1 MKKAIP
7 FLPDIL
13 RLISR
18 ISILFS
24 LIFLL
29 HGCNKHLNPILNPS
43 YVPNLPYPPSDSPK
57 WVDWNVLFPAGI
69 PDAEITNHL
78 NDLCIA
84 VHSYIDSINNA
95 NGTHITVT
103 CDIIHCPCDPLLYNF
118 NATPVAGS
126 GSTTPPPPPKGGGG
140 SGDLVSFNNSLSIDT
155 YIQDSDKVNK
165 ESKVSLGSLV
175 VDTSKTL
182 AVMDTGLDPSLFETN
197 INGLLW
203 VDPNSDR
210 TLRNFQWFH
219 NLQPLDYMNDDDIH
233 KHGTAVTS
241 IALKSFEKKG
251 SPSQPKPRIMVLKVL
266 NENSRGNTF
275 TISCALS
282 YAAQKHATLVNA
294 SLGYYSHGMEDSILL
309 HYVNLCGNATP
320 VPIPILAAAG
330 NIPGKHVSTQLC
342 IVPGTG
348 NELTLTNTFHPASF
362 SLHHQN
368 VIAVTTLRSGDSACF
383 YQNYSSTYVNVGV
396 VNNINSGCCRFSVS
410 FMPFGYEGSSFA
422 TPFVSGQI
430 MSCLMQPGTTNTL
443 GNCTAQWSTISTDQI
458 PVTVGGK
465 FIDNS
470 VP

>member
-18 ISILFS
+18 ISVLFS
-24 LIFLL
+24 LILLL
-29 HGCNKHLNPILNPS
+29 HGCNKHLTPSPILP
-43 YVPNLPYPPSDSPK
+43 YAPNLPSDSPK
-57 WVDWNVLFPAGI
+57 WVDWNVLFPEGTTPGDI
-69 PDAEITNHL
+69 SNHL
-78 NDLCIA
+78 GMLCAA
-84 VHSYIDSINNA
+84 VHSYIDSINSA
-95 NGTHITVT
+95 NGTHYTVT
-103 CDIIHCPCDPLLYNF
+103 CDTLHCPCDPLLYNF
-118 NATPVAGS
+118 NATPASAS
-126 GSTTPPPPPKGGGG
+126 GSTIPPPPPKGGGG
-140 SGDLVSFNNSLSIDT
+140 SGDLVSLNNSLSIDS

-165 ESKVSLGSLV
+165 ESKVSLGSLA

-203 VDPNSDR
+203 VDPNSNR

-282 YAAQKHATLVNA
+282 YAAQKHATLINA
-294 SLGYYSHGMEDSILL
+294 SLGYYSLGVEDSILL
-309 HYVNLCGNATP
+309 NYVNLCGNATP

-330 NIPGKHVSTQLC
+330 NIPGKHVTWK
-342 IVPGTG
+342 
-348 NELTLTNTFHPASF
+348 
-362 SLHHQN
+362 
-368 VIAVTTLRSGDSACF
+368 
-383 YQNYSSTYVNVGV
+383 
-396 VNNINSGCCRFSVS
+396 
-410 FMPFGYEGSSFA
+410 
-422 TPFVSGQI
+422 I
-430 MSCLMQPGTTNTL
+430 MHRAGHRE
-443 GNCTAQWSTISTDQI
+443 
-458 PVTVGGK
+458 
-465 FIDNS
+465 
-470 VP
+470 